1 MPRHVDPAV
10 EERVIH
16 AARKLWTKGGY
27 DSLSM
32 RAVARA
38 ARTNTPAIYRRFR
51 NKKDILRA
59 IVERAQRE
67 LFAVLEPCT
76 SFKEA
81 AAALLK
87 FALANV
93 HDYELVTSG
102 LFAKV
107 GGPRPNVEF
116 MKRRAAEW
124 LGGSAEDHSALVL
137 ALWALIH
144 GTATLLISRAVTDNY
159 ATELRSAFSSSVETL
174 VRAAAKQQCLCRV
187 RPQCSAIDVESP
199 FVTNIDTTTTGIL
212 CAPTNSRSRGSA
224 GQRQG

>member
-1 MPRHVDPAV
+1 MPRHADPAV

-59 IVERAQRE
+59 IVERAQKDM
-67 LFAVLEPCT
+67 FAVLEPCT
-76 SFKEA
+76 SFQEA
-81 AAALLK
+81 AGGLLK

-124 LGGSAEDHSALVL
+124 LGGSAEDHAGLIL
-137 ALWALIH
+137 ALWALLH
-144 GTATLLISRAVTDNY
+144 GTATLLISRAVADDD
-159 ATELRSAFSSSVETL
+159 AIKLRSAFAASVDTL
-174 VRAAAKQQCLCRV
+174 VRTAAKKQ
-187 RPQCSAIDVESP
+187 A
-199 FVTNIDTTTTGIL
+199 
-212 CAPTNSRSRGSA
+212 SA
-224 GQRQG
+224 GRDRSTQPAAREEFEDARLR

>member
-1 MPRHVDPAV
+1 MPRHADPAV

-16 AARKLWTKGGY
+16 AARRLWAKGGY

-51 NKKDILRA
+51 DKKDILRA

-76 SFKEA
+76 SFEEA
-81 AAALLK
+81 AAGVLS
-87 FALANV
+87 FALANE
-93 HDYELVTSG
+93 HDYELVSSG

-116 MKRRAAEW
+116 MKQRAADW
-124 LGGSAEDHSALVL
+124 MGGSPEDHTGLVL
-137 ALWALIH
+137 SLWALIH
-144 GTATLLISRAVTDNY
+144 GTATLLISRAVSGDY
-159 ATELRSAFSSSVETL
+159 AAELRSVFPASVETL
-174 VRAAAKQQCLCRV
+174 VRTAAEKQISV
-187 RPQCSAIDVESP
+187 D
-199 FVTNIDTTTTGIL
+199 
-212 CAPTNSRSRGSA
+212 RGRGVVSSN
-224 GQRQG
+224 

>member
-1 MPRHVDPAV
+1 MPRHADPAV

-16 AARKLWTKGGY
+16 AARKLWAKGGY

-32 RAVARA
+32 RTLARA
-38 ARTNTPAIYRRFR
+38 ARTNTPAIYRRFSD
-51 NKKDILRA
+51 KKDILRA

-76 SFKEA
+76 SFEEA
-81 AAALLK
+81 AVGLLN

-107 GGPRPNVEF
+107 GGPRPNLEF

-124 LGGSAEDHSALVL
+124 LGGSPEDHNGLIPS
-137 ALWALIH
+137 LWALIH
-144 GTATLLISRAVTDNY
+144 GTATLLISRAVSGDY
-159 ATELRSAFSSSVETL
+159 AVELRSVFPASVQTL
-174 VRAAAKQQCLCRV
+174 VATASRKQT
-187 RPQCSAIDVESP
+187 SDE
-199 FVTNIDTTTTGIL
+199 
-212 CAPTNSRSRGSA
+212 RGHGVMSSN
-224 GQRQG
+224 